1 MTFIEQRS
9 RFKKVSYTPPLSGR
23 LPNNGFLFTTFTL
36 TKMSILSIFNIN
48 IFTAICT
55 FLSTI
60 NSFISFILSFKR
72 GSLFILF
79 QLFLLRLLCHTKELK
94 SYCEDAL
101 SPGTGQAPRL
111 KNTIVF
117 SKR

>member
-1 MTFIEQRS
+1 MTFIKQRS
-9 RFKKVSYTPPLSGR
+9 RFKNVSYTPPLSGR
-23 LPNNGFLFTTFTL
+23 LPDNGFLFTAFTL
-36 TKMSILSIFNIN
+36 TKMSIFSIFNIN
-48 IFTAICT
+48 VFTAICT
-55 FLSTI
+55 FLNII

-79 QLFLLRLLCHTKELK
+79 QLFLLCHREELK

-101 SPGTGQAPRL
+101 SPRTGQAPRL